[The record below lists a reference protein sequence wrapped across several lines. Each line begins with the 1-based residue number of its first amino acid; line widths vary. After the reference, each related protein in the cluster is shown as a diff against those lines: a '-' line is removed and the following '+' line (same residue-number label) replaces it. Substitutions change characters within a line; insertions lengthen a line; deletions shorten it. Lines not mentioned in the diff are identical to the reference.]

1 MVFNSRFQHITEKI
15 FRKLDIKTL
24 KNTRLVSKSW
34 REYMD
39 NQKVLWKNVNGT
51 KVFQLACEKGHT
63 KMAEILIQNSVKFN
77 IDLNVK
83 YGYFEKTAF
92 QTACHYGCSEVVE
105 IIVKK
110 STEFNID
117 LNSKDKEGMTGFHL
131 ACRNDYSKIA
141 KIMVMKSNL

>member
-1 MVFNSRFQHITEKI
+1 MFTTLNPMVFNSRFQHITEKI
-15 FRKLDIKTL
+15 FKNLDIKTL

-34 REYMD
+34 QEYMD

-63 KMAEILIQNSVKFN
+63 RMAEILIQNSLKFN

-92 QTACHYGCSEVVE
+92 LTACHYGCSEVVE
-105 IIVKK
+105 MIVKK
-110 STEFNID
+110 STELI
-117 LNSKDKEGMTGFHL
+117 GFVVEYEFQMIKVQK
-131 ACRNDYSKIA
+131 CRKVYSICNDR
-141 KIMVMKSNL
+141 